1 MRTRKTKCNH
11 TSLEINC
18 NQITTRLWKNTGQ
31 ATCPREFNAP
41 RIDQLLDKHT
51 DEVLLNAHDQA
62 GVDLFC
68 LRPSSCFSCLAGA
81 WGPWCC
87 FSFCL
92 LISFSL
98 LTFWLTWKHK
108 LVSKIRLQNINS
120 YYWSWVLQNAYSLSI
135 VWISAWLRSM
145 ICHIYLVFTPNDMS
159 HLPKGVSNRLLK
171 MLKNKHRA
179 A

>member
-1 MRTRKTKCNH
+1 
-11 TSLEINC
+11 
-18 NQITTRLWKNTGQ
+18 
-31 ATCPREFNAP
+31 
-41 RIDQLLDKHT
+41 
-51 DEVLLNAHDQA
+51 
-62 GVDLFC
+62 
-68 LRPSSCFSCLAGA
+68 
-81 WGPWCC
+81 
-87 FSFCL
+87 
-92 LISFSL
+92 
-98 LTFWLTWKHK
+98 LTWKHK

-120 YYWSWVLQNAYSLSI
+120 CYWSWVLQNTYSLLI